1 MPVTKTEVHE
11 RLPLAALLAM
21 AMTGFTAIMTET
33 LPAGLLP
40 SMAANLHVSPALAGQ
55 AVTAYAAGSLVAA
68 IPLTTI
74 TQGLERRAVLL
85 AAIVGF
91 LLFNTITALAPS
103 FGVLLGARFMAGV
116 AAGLAWGMLAGFAR
130 RLVSHDLAGR
140 ALAIAMVGTP
150 IALSFGVPAGTL
162 LGSQVG
168 WRGAFLAMSATT
180 IVLIGWVLAVI
191 PRMPGQPAHQRLTIA
206 GVLRR
211 PGIRP
216 IMLTVFAWM
225 TAHNILYTYIAP
237 FASLSGLES
246 RVDLLLL
253 AFGVAALAGIWH
265 TGAHVDRM
273 LRGLVLAS
281 LTLFIGATAA
291 MLVAPHA
298 AWVVGAGV
306 IVWGFSF
313 GGAATQIQTAAGDAA
328 GDGVDLA
335 NAINTTVWNG
345 AIAAGGVV
353 GGVLLQAGGPAI
365 LPSSSIFL
373 AVTALGISV
382 WGHAHA
388 FPRGPRAARPA

>member
-1 MPVTKTEVHE
+1 MVAVDAETREK
-11 RLPLAALLAM
+11 LPLGALLAV

-40 SMAANLHVSPALAGQ
+40 LMADDLQVSPSLAGQ
-55 AVTAYAAGSLVAA
+55 SVTAYAAGSLLAA
-68 IPLTTI
+68 IPLTAA

-91 LLFNTITALAPS
+91 LVFNTVTAFAPS
-103 FGVLLGARFMAGV
+103 FAILLIARFMAGV

-130 RLVSHDLAGR
+130 RSVSHRLAGR
-140 ALAIAMVGTP
+140 ALSVAMVGTP

-180 IVLIGWVLAVI
+180 VVLVAWVLAAI
-191 PRMPGQPAHQRLTIA
+191 PRTPGQPAHQRLTIA
-206 GVLRR
+206 DVLRR
-211 PGIRP
+211 PGILP

-225 TAHNILYTYIAP
+225 TAHNVLYTYIAP
-237 FASLSGLES
+237 FAAMSGLGS

-265 TGAHVDRM
+265 TGARVDHM
-273 LRGLVLAS
+273 LRRLVLAS
-281 LTLFIGATAA
+281 LTLFIGAAGS
-291 MLVAPHA
+291 LLLAPNVS
-298 AWVVGAGV
+298 WIVGAGV

-335 NAINTTVWNG
+335 NAINATVWNG
-345 AIAAGGVV
+345 AIATGGVL
-353 GGVLLQAGGPAI
+353 GGVLLQTGGPIA
-365 LPSSSIFL
+365 LPISAVAL
-373 AVTALGISV
+373 AAVALVIAAASHV
-382 WGHAHA
+382 HA
-388 FPRGPRAARPA
+388 FRRGPRATRHP